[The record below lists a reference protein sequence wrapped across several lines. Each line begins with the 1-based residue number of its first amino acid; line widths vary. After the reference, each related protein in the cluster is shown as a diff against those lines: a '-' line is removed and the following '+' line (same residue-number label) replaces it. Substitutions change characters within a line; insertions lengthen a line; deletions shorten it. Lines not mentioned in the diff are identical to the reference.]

1 MDKKHKKGSIMLNYI
16 EHLFILVFA
25 VTGCIFI
32 SAFASLLGIPIG
44 VFISA
49 FASLLGIPIGIESS
63 AIGLETCAITAV
75 IKKYKSIIEKT
86 KKKYD
91 KMVLFAKAN
100 NIKVLISKF
109 LIDLYVSHNE
119 FVLVNNA
126 IKGYDNIKEEINN
139 LKTSWV
145 SKNF

>member
-1 MDKKHKKGSIMLNYI
+1 MGKKHKKGCIMLNYI

-25 VTGCIFI
+25 VTGCI
-32 SAFASLLGIPIG
+32 
-44 VFISA
+44 FISA

-75 IKKYKSIIEKT
+75 IKKYKSMIEKT
-86 KKKYD
+86 KKKHD

-139 LKTSWV
+139 LKTS
-145 SKNF
+145 

>member
-1 MDKKHKKGSIMLNYI
+1 MDMKHKKGSIMLNYI

-44 VFISA
+44 VFIFA
-49 FASLLGIPIGIESS
+49 FASLLGIPIEITSS
-63 AIGLETCAITAV
+63 AIGLETLLTAV
-75 IKKYKSIIEKT
+75 IKKYKSIIKKA
-86 KKKYD
+86 KKKHD

-109 LIDLYVSHNE
+109 LIDFYVSHNE

-126 IKGYDNIKEEINN
+126 IKEYDNIKEEINK
-139 LKTSWV
+139 LKTS
-145 SKNF
+145 

>member
-139 LKTSWV
+139 LKTS
-145 SKNF
+145 

>member
-1 MDKKHKKGSIMLNYI
+1 MGKKHKKGCIMLNYI
-16 EHLFILVFA
+16 DHLFILVFA

-86 KKKYD
+86 KKKHD

-109 LIDLYVSHNE
+109 LIDFYVSHNE

-126 IKGYDNIKEEINN
+126 IKEYDNIKEEINN
-139 LKTSWV
+139 LKTS
-145 SKNF
+145 

>member
-1 MDKKHKKGSIMLNYI
+1 MGKKHKKGCIMLNYI
-16 EHLFILVFA
+16 EHLSILVFA

-44 VFISA
+44 VFIFA
-49 FASLLGIPIGIESS
+49 FASLLGIPIGITSS
-63 AIGLETCAITAV
+63 AIGLETLLTAV
-75 IKKYKSIIEKT
+75 IKK
-86 KKKYD
+86 KKKHD

-109 LIDLYVSHNE
+109 LIDFYVSQNE

-126 IKGYDNIKEEINN
+126 IKEYDNIKEEINN
-139 LKTSWV
+139 LKTS
-145 SKNF
+145 